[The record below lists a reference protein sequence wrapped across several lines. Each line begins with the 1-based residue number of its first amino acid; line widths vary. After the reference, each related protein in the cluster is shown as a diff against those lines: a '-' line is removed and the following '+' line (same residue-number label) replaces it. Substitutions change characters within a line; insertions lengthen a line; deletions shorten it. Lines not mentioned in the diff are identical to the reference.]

1 MDIMEAVRV
10 FEELE
15 TIARDEIL
23 ASGGSLSH
31 HHGVGKIRRKW
42 LPAVLTSNAIQV
54 LRSIKSTM
62 DPNNIMAAAAIS
74 FIKKPSFVQNIPYCL
89 IFLEIQS
96 TSPLYLC
103 NLNHTFMK

>member
-1 MDIMEAVRV
+1 MTQVYDAGAAVYFYFAFNYGTMDIMEAVRV

-62 DPNNIMAAAAIS
+62 DPNNIMAAG
-74 FIKKPSFVQNIPYCL
+74 NL
-89 IFLEIQS
+89 I
-96 TSPLYLC
+96 Y
-103 NLNHTFMK
+103 

>member
-1 MDIMEAVRV
+1 MEAVRV

-31 HHGVGKIRRKW
+31 HHGVGNIRRKW

-62 DPNNIMAAAAIS
+62 DPNNIMAAAIS
-74 FIKKPSFVQNIPYCL
+74 FIKILSYLSRNSVHF
-89 IFLEIQS
+89 
-96 TSPLYLC
+96 PLYLC
-103 NLNHTFMK
+103 NFNHTFMK